1 MMQAFTEGID
11 KIYCDLDGLDDL
23 QSRLC
28 LEAPELFNSAPGG
41 KELPVKTPTDFPW
54 VYTRDPSEARPL
66 GGKTLEEYLDSVSSV
81 EVGVLDDSNSRIKEE
96 LEYYITSYT
105 TKGDDYSGLGD
116 FNVWM
121 NRPDGQ
127 SWGQIGPNKDAVIDV
142 VNRAIAQ
149 GLGTPAPAV
158 DRYGNPYGHDYRQ
171 EVTISLPP
179 PPKES
184 TTNNMKTFKTFE
196 NKVSRWVAEADSK
209 FDQDVFNILSD
220 MEAEIET
227 GEYPQEEIVDMV
239 SDRLESQRGRE
250 TSTDEGSQIE
260 RQVEEFYSMLG
271 LDSVPADRRSRDYVA
286 DEPPTPDR
294 PTGIPG
300 SPFDDHSRV
309 PGKVEGQP
317 WVHSDDDF
325 IFFLQWLL
333 KQVNDN
339 DEPTFNAKRIVD
351 VVEEPHRYMKEY
363 KQFLD
368 HRQRVDDDPYL

>member
-1 MMQAFTEGID
+1 MQAFTEGID
-11 KIYCDLDGLDDL
+11 KIYCDLDGL

-28 LEAPELFNSAPGG
+28 LESPELFNTIYG
-41 KELPVKTPTDFPW
+41 KELPVKAPTDFPW
-54 VYTRDPSEARPL
+54 VYTRDPAEARPL

-105 TKGDDYSGLGD
+105 TKGDDYSGLSD

-121 NRPDGQ
+121 NRPDGR
-127 SWGQIGPNKDAVIDV
+127 SWGQIGQNKAAVIDV
-142 VNRAIAQ
+142 VNRAIEQ

-158 DRYGNPYGHDYRQ
+158 DRYGNPHGHDYSQ
-171 EVTISLPP
+171 EVNVSL

-227 GEYPQEEIVDMV
+227 GEYPQEEIVDTV
-239 SDRLESQRGRE
+239 SDRLAAQLGRE
-250 TSTDEGSQIE
+250 IYTEEGTRIE
-260 RQVEEFYSMLG
+260 QQVEDFYAQLG
-271 LDSVPADRRSRDYVA
+271 LDSIPADRRSRDYVA
-286 DEPPTPDR
+286 DEPPKPDR
-294 PTGIPG
+294 PTGVP
-300 SPFDDHSRV
+300 V

-325 IFFLQWLL
+325 IFFLRWLI
-333 KQVNDN
+333 KQVDDN
-339 DEPTFNAKRIVD
+339 DDPTFNAKRIVD
-351 VVEEPHRYMKEY
+351 VIEEPHHYMKEY

-368 HRQRVDDDPYL
+368 NRQRVNDDPYL

>member
-1 MMQAFTEGID
+1 
-11 KIYCDLDGLDDL
+11 
-23 QSRLC
+23 
-28 LEAPELFNSAPGG
+28 
-41 KELPVKTPTDFPW
+41 
-54 VYTRDPSEARPL
+54 
-66 GGKTLEEYLDSVSSV
+66 
-81 EVGVLDDSNSRIKEE
+81 

-105 TKGDDYSGLGD
+105 TKGDDYSGLSD

-121 NRPDGQ
+121 NRPDGR
-127 SWGQIGPNKDAVIDV
+127 SWGQIGQNKDAVIGV
-142 VNRAIAQ
+142 VNRAIEQ

-158 DRYGNPYGHDYRQ
+158 DRYGNPYGHDYSQ
-171 EVTISLPP
+171 EVNVSLPLKGDVSLE
-179 PPKES
+179 PKES

-239 SDRLESQRGRE
+239 SDRLESQRGTE

-333 KQVNDN
+333 KQVDEN

-368 HRQRVDDDPYL
+368 NRQRVDNDPYL